1 MKSVKQYILESSNK
15 INHKVLSGNGG
26 QFELNGNYLHYFND
40 VIIYPEPTNN
50 AYEIDEIY
58 IKAADRNL
66 GIGTKLLNAFIEF
79 AKSNNKDIVLYASP
93 FNNEMTIDDLIKF
106 YNKFGFEQ
114 DNRTTDKQCLIL
126 KIHN

>member
-1 MKSVKQYILESSNK
+1 MKDIKDYILESSNNIK
-15 INHKVLSGNGG
+15 HTTGNGTG
-26 QFELNGNYLHYFND
+26 TFELNGNYLDYFDYVN
-40 VIIYPEPTNN
+40 VYPEPTNN
-50 AYEIDEIY
+50 AYEIGEIY

-93 FNNEMTIDDLIKF
+93 INNQMDLDDLIKF

>member
-1 MKSVKQYILESSNK
+1 MKNIKQYILESLNK

-40 VIIYPEPTNN
+40 VRIYPEPTNN

-58 IKAADRNL
+58 IKETDRNL
-66 GIGTKLLNAFIEF
+66 GIGTKLLNAFIKF

-93 FNNEMTIDDLIKF
+93 INTKMSLDDLIKF

-114 DNRTTDKQCLIL
+114 DKRTTDKHCLIL
-126 KIHN
+126 